1 MVAMPRRVR
10 AAALISAGA
19 IGVHDLRYLIA
30 YRGSAAHEL
39 SVQGHGYLRFVTP
52 LVVGVLILVLAD
64 FAGRLFKAGDGSR
77 PLSTRRLWPL
87 LAATLV
93 LIYACQEW
101 VEGMVAEGHP
111 GGIAGIFGAGGWI
124 SVPLAL
130 VIGLLIALALRV
142 ADAAAPVTSGPGDP
156 HWLRPRPLVA
166 IVAASVWRP
175 LVGEALARRLAPRG
189 PPLASV

>member
-52 LVVGVLILVLAD
+52 LVVGVLILLLAD
-64 FAGRLFKAGDGSR
+64 FAGRLFRTGDASR

-111 GGIAGIFGAGGWI
+111 GGIAGVFGSGGW
-124 SVPLAL
+124 VALPLAL
-130 VIGLLIALALRV
+130 VVGLLIALALRV
-142 ADAAAPVTSGPGDP
+142 AEATVTPAPLARMS
-156 HWLRPRPLVA
+156 LRLRPLVA
-166 IVAASVWRP
+166 IAAASVWCPTLGRR
-175 LVGEALARRLAPRG
+175 LARRLAPRG
-189 PPLASV
+189 PPLAAG